1 LQERSDQPPEQHT
14 PGTQEPVDT
23 DPQATPAELLHR
35 CARDY
40 ADANNVTDAIEARG
54 GTGVR
59 EGVLPGGD
67 Q

>member
-1 LQERSDQPPEQHT
+1 MT
-14 PGTQEPVDT
+14 EPVDT
-23 DPQATPAELLHR
+23 DPQTTPAELLAR
-35 CARDY
+35 CAADY

-54 GTGVR
+54 GTGIR

>member
-1 LQERSDQPPEQHT
+1 M
-14 PGTQEPVDT
+14 TQPVDT
-23 DPQATPAELLHR
+23 DPQATPTELLAR

-40 ADANNVTDAIEARG
+40 ADANNVTDAHEAQG

-67 Q
+67 H